1 MAILM
6 LSETEK
12 AYFKA
17 LQALKEKD
25 YSGAAGFFRFA
36 ENQFADAPEFRI
48 LKETTELLIA
58 VKEEIFGIEN
68 ERIEIEEILSDGQ
81 ETEFR

>member
-1 MAILM
+1 M

-12 AYFKA
+12 AYFKG
-17 LQALKEKD
+17 LMALKERD

-36 ENQFADAPEFRI
+36 ENQFADSPEFRI

-58 VKEEIFGIEN
+58 VKDEIFDIEN
-68 ERIEIEEILSDGQ
+68 EGIEIEEMLTDGQ
-81 ETEFR
+81 ETELP

>member
-1 MAILM
+1 M

-17 LQALKEKD
+17 LLALKERD

-36 ENQFADAPEFRI
+36 ENQFADDPEFRI

-58 VKEEIFGIEN
+58 VKEEIFDVES
-68 ERIEIEEILSDGQ
+68 ERIEIEEILGDGQ
-81 ETEFR
+81 EAELR